1 MHTADIISR
10 ECEAASAQ
18 SESNHRKGGRGS
30 AAGLRGGGAADPKK
44 KALKNKGKNWSEAE
58 IKDREESFLR
68 ILFCV
73 IFLSRWQFS
82 HAPICPSLPAIA
94 SAFSTA
100 VSKFPKF

>member
-1 MHTADIISR
+1 VHTADIISR

-58 IKDREESFLR
+58 IKDREESFLADS
-68 ILFCV
+68 
-73 IFLSRWQFS
+73 FLRYFS
-82 HAPICPSLPAIA
+82 FQVAVFPCPPALKPTSIA

-100 VSKFPKF
+100 VSKFSKF